1 MEKQVGAQLLMAT
14 NARLSRFNSILK
26 EGSKMAMIRLEE
38 DQSGSSLRTSL
49 QGRDWK
55 QREWLFYVYLI
66 ILVFPDHTAV

>member
-14 NARLSRFNSILK
+14 NARLSRFNFILK
-26 EGSKMAMIRLEE
+26 ECSKMVMIRLEKK
-38 DQSGSSLRTSL
+38 QSGSSLRMNF

-66 ILVFPDHTAV
+66 MLGLS